1 MDRAPSETD
10 DKRHRRLRSQ
20 FFWLLFFSVLTIGY
34 LVRRQPGFTNYGFFL
49 AAGAIVFSLM
59 TVLSWRSMRKGWTV
73 EQEDRAAKRALS
85 YLFLT
90 PVVLAA
96 VVLAG
101 IALYSAFGWLA
112 TIPSWAAVIIVLL
125 VLIYLK

>member
-1 MDRAPSETD
+1 MDRASSETD
-10 DKRHRRLRSQ
+10 DKRHRQVRSQ
-20 FFWLLFFSVLTIGY
+20 FFWFLFFSVLTIGY
-34 LVRRQPGFTNYGFFL
+34 LVWRQPGFTGHGFFL

-59 TVLSWRSMRKGWTV
+59 TVLSWRSMRLGWTV
-73 EQEDRAAKRALS
+73 EQEDRATRRTLS
-85 YLFLT
+85 YLFLP

-101 IALYSAFGWLA
+101 IALYFAFGWLA
-112 TIPSWAAVIIVLL
+112 TIPSSAIIIVLL